1 MKREGEN
8 RMGKLEQAKLE
19 KIVEVLEGLEYGS
32 VSITVH
38 EGVVTQIDTTEKTRF
53 SLKKRQ
59 KV

>member
-1 MKREGEN
+1 
-8 RMGKLEQAKLE
+8 MGKLEQAKLE